1 MIDTTTV
8 AGTSHRNGDLNHT
21 TTRRCYMKTRKF
33 SILAIAI
40 IAGLMISGIGFVS
53 TQAGEEYSFKLHNST
68 TSTIKSIL
76 VSQDKKEWGEFD
88 IGSGIKA
95 GATVEL
101 AWDKSTNSEA
111 CKQFVKAVFADGSE
125 SAPSKFDFC
134 ESDLQLEF

>member
-1 MIDTTTV
+1 
-8 AGTSHRNGDLNHT
+8 
-21 TTRRCYMKTRKF
+21 MKTRRL

-40 IAGLMISGIGFVS
+40 AVTAGIVTSGIGFVS
-53 TQAGEEYSFKLHNST
+53 TQAAEEYSFKLHNST
-68 TSTIKSIL
+68 TSTIKGIL
-76 VSQDKKEWGEFD
+76 VSPDNKKWGQFD
-88 IGSGIKA
+88 VGSGIKA

-134 ESDLQLEF
+134 ESDLELEF